1 MKFLEDQK
9 IMIDYSKFV
18 ENSRKWLSQYIKDN
32 HLQSICIGISGGVD
46 STVSCAI
53 ASPVCKELNIPLRGR
68 SLPTTTNKIEES
80 KAAQLV
86 GDAFCDD
93 FKTVNISDE
102 CEKIIHNMELTEG
115 KMTNLQKGN
124 IKARYRM
131 IYLYNFASIH
141 KGVVL
146 DNDNFT
152 EWNLGFYTTHGDSP
166 ADINLGLHYLWKT
179 EVYELAKYL
188 IEEFTKQAVNIYPSD
203 INKEASLDEK
213 VIALSKSMKLTPT
226 DGNGVSNSDC
236 EQFGLD
242 NYEQVDD
249 VLKTMYYDELMTGDF
264 NTNDP
269 YYSECKKKHQEE
281 YIRLIDSY
289 NEQGVD
295 KVMILHQNTA
305 YKRKELPIKPTK
317 EELGL

>member
-1 MKFLEDQK
+1 
-9 IMIDYSKFV
+9 MINYSKFV
-18 ENSRKWLSQYIKDN
+18 KNSRKWLSQYIKDN
-32 HLQSICIGISGGVD
+32 HLQSICIGISGGID
-46 STVSCAI
+46 SCISACLAQ
-53 ASPVCKELNIPLRGR
+53 PVCDELNIPLIGR
-68 SLPTTTNKIEES
+68 SLPTTTNKIKES
-80 KAAQLV
+80 EIAQQV
-86 GDAFCDD
+86 GNAFCSD

-102 CEKIIHNMELTEG
+102 CEMIIHNMELTEG

-131 IYLYNFASIH
+131 IYLRNLASIH

-152 EWNLGFYTTHGDSP
+152 EWNLGFYTVSGDQFN
-166 ADINLGLHYLWKT
+166 INLGLHYLWKT
-179 EVYELAKYL
+179 EIYELAKYL
-188 IEEFTKQAVNIYPSD
+188 ADNYATQ
-203 INKEASLDEK
+203 NKLKKFST
-213 VIALSKSMKLTPT
+213 IIKSIRLIPT

-242 NYEQVDD
+242 NYKQVDD
-249 VLKTMYYDELMTGDF
+249 VLKTMYYNHYPNSIRALSKDDL
-264 NTNDP
+264 N
-269 YYSECKKKHQEE
+269 KE

>member
-1 MKFLEDQK
+1 MKDWNKFTKGSRNFLK
-9 IMIDYSKFV
+9 NYIIDNRLESCV
-18 ENSRKWLSQYIKDN
+18 L
-32 HLQSICIGISGGVD
+32 GISGGID
-46 STVSCAI
+46 STISACI
-53 ASPVCKELNIPLRGR
+53 ASPVCEELNIPLIGR
-68 SLPTTTNKIEES
+68 SLPTTTNKSDENDV
-80 KAAQLV
+80 AVLV
-86 GDAFCDD
+86 GNVFCSD
-93 FKTVNISDE
+93 FKVENISEE
-102 CEKIIHNMELTEG
+102 CQKLIYELELKEG
-115 KMTNLQKGN
+115 EMTNLQKGN

-131 IYLYNFASIH
+131 MYLYNLASIH

-152 EWNLGFYTTHGDSP
+152 EWNLGFYTQHGDSP
-166 ADINLGLHYLWKT
+166 MDINLGLHYLWKT
-179 EVYELAKYL
+179 EIYKLADYL
-188 IEEFTKQAVNIYPSD
+188 CDEYMESTVPIKHTKQS
-203 INKEASLDEK
+203 EAIK
-213 VIALSKSMKLTPT
+213 KSMALIPT

-249 VLKTMYYDELMTGDF
+249 VLKTMYY
-264 NTNDP
+264 NDKFFEQWAESDQI
-269 YYSECKKKHQEE
+269 YKKGPHPQ

-295 KVMILHQNTA
+295 KVMMLHQNTA